1 VSIFKPIALA
11 SALAFQSAWSPASAA
26 NVYGIGSIDT
36 NLGFPLESFDADY
49 EAPDFLDVAKI
60 IQLNG
65 SEAGGNIPVGN
76 KSLSYFGDARFGR
89 LSARSHIGGQVP
101 ASPDLSTSVQ
111 VSMGFSDQIAV
122 QNLNPL
128 AGNNLRL
135 DVALGG
141 EMTGYG
147 ATDNGLSIGKLTSA
161 NFSIR
166 IADLEYTFVV
176 GMADIGFAWFGPNFL
191 LTNTSQ
197 NTSPRFTP
205 YPGEE
210 PGFTQ
215 NPTAGPPSHFFGTR
229 GYIDIPLFYPPFL
242 ALGESFVLEVDVTA
256 SSSCGNE
263 TPECLAITR
272 FSTARIDNARLV
284 DQNGDAIPGAIFTST
299 SGYDYVTAPVPEPE
313 TWALMLAAVGALGS
327 LGNRAGRRARSAL
340 RFGLPISDR

>member
-272 FSTARIDNARLV
+272 FSTAYGSDRQCAPRRSERRRDPGSNLHLDIRIRLRHGAGSGAGDLGV
-284 DQNGDAIPGAIFTST
+284 D
-299 SGYDYVTAPVPEPE
+299 
-313 TWALMLAAVGALGS
+313 
-327 LGNRAGRRARSAL
+327 AGGRRRARIAGKSGWPPRAKRTPVWL
-340 RFGLPISDR
+340 TDL